1 MLEVI
6 HPLICSFLWENQYE
20 KTCELVL
27 MSRHRLFRLF
37 AINLLLFFENSFFSN
52 LVLIKKKIKKTY
64 YMACADNI
72 IQSHM
77 KSEELMFLALFPTL
91 DYYFINPADNTHFKK

>member
-1 MLEVI
+1 
-6 HPLICSFLWENQYE
+6 
-20 KTCELVL
+20 
-27 MSRHRLFRLF
+27 
-37 AINLLLFFENSFFSN
+37 
-52 LVLIKKKIKKTY
+52 
-64 YMACADNI
+64 MACADNI